1 MAKKVQKLV
10 STSNMLQG
18 SRNPLIDL
26 LRIFCALSVVLFH
39 YQIGSRD
46 NDAWQSFTFGTF
58 VPTWTTNSLIQTWT
72 KFGYLGV
79 DIFFFLSGLVIIKTI
94 ASRLP
99 SEFLLARFKRLFV
112 PYFIVLIPTA
122 AIYFFFSPK
131 PIGLENILWDLT
143 FSAQWKGVS
152 PVIAATWTLAVEVVF
167 YFIIAGLIFLQKIFK
182 EININ
187 VSMFSFLL
195 SWLFLNWISQT
206 NTFPIPFNLLHLSGY
221 SNLFIAG
228 GISYF
233 IFMERIKINVI
244 FKCFLII
251 LVYSTIWIHFFNRM
265 GRENNTLWF
274 SLFVVTGLILAVFY
288 SGQNHNYSKA
298 YLSISSI
305 MGTATYTFY
314 LLHQQLGLFF
324 STLIHAKLGWP
335 LMYSAV
341 FTLILLF
348 SFSIWVESLN
358 KKIWKLWPREV
369 SQKLILDD

>member
-1 MAKKVQKLV
+1 MAKKVQKVV
-10 STSNMLQG
+10 STSTRLQE
-18 SRNPLIDL
+18 SRYPLIDL

-58 VPTWTTNSLIQTWT
+58 VPTWTTNSLVQSWT

-143 FSAQWKGVS
+143 FSAQWKGFS
-152 PVIAATWTLAVEVVF
+152 PVIAAAWTLAVEVVF
-167 YFIIAGLIFLQKIFK
+167 YSIIAGFMFLQRIFV
-182 EININ
+182 EINIR

-195 SWLFLNWISQT
+195 SWLFLNLVSQT
-206 NTFPIPFNLLHLSGY
+206 NAFPIPLNLLYLSGY

-233 IFMERIKINVI
+233 IFMERININMI
-244 FKCFLII
+244 FQCFLLL

-265 GRENNTLWF
+265 GKENNTLWY
-274 SLFVVTGLILAVFY
+274 SLVVVIGLILAVFY
-288 SGQNHNYSKA
+288 SGQNHNHSKA

-305 MGTATYTFY
+305 MGAATYTFY

-341 FTLILLF
+341 FTLTLLF
-348 SFSIWVESLN
+348 LISIWVEGFN
-358 KKIWKLWPREV
+358 KKIWQLLRQGV
-369 SQKLILDD
+369 SQ